1 MAPAGGIGAS
11 RSWYNSSLNR
21 HGGKPEMNR
30 RRLWRQRAGRGVPVR
45 KTLPCFWTWRAE
57 SSFNERRIMTLEESS
72 KLIKNCA
79 DQMNARYKRVVFDE
93 WAVVSLAHKKSRIL
107 NYLGPR
113 NDDFLK
119 NFANDLGA
127 LRAALLKKDFGVGDF
142 EFARHGVGTL
152 FEAFMV
158 MAEGIY
164 LICNNTANS
173 MEGITQDPRWIE
185 AQVPFVELS
194 DQVRANPLVCAV

>member
-1 MAPAGGIGAS
+1 
-11 RSWYNSSLNR
+11 
-21 HGGKPEMNR
+21 
-30 RRLWRQRAGRGVPVR
+30 
-45 KTLPCFWTWRAE
+45 
-57 SSFNERRIMTLEESS
+57 MTLDETTKS
-72 KLIKNCA
+72 IKRCA
-79 DQMNARYKRVVFDE
+79 DQMNARYKKVVFDE

-107 NYLGPR
+107 DYIGPR

-127 LRAALLKKDFGVGDF
+127 LRTELLKANHGAGDF
-142 EFARHGVGTL
+142 EFARHGVGTM

-158 MAEGIY
+158 LSDGIY

-173 MEGITQDPRWIE
+173 MDDITTDAHWIN

-194 DQVRANPLVCAV
+194 DQVRSDPLVCAV

>member
-1 MAPAGGIGAS
+1 
-11 RSWYNSSLNR
+11 
-21 HGGKPEMNR
+21 MN
-30 RRLWRQRAGRGVPVR
+30 
-45 KTLPCFWTWRAE
+45 
-57 SSFNERRIMTLEESS
+57 LEQVT
-72 KLIKNCA
+72 KLIKRCA
-79 DQMNARYKRVVFDE
+79 EQMNSRYKKVVFDE
-93 WAVVSLAHKKSRIL
+93 WAVVSLAHRKSRIL

-127 LRAALLKKDFGVGDF
+127 LRTQLGDSRHGVGDF

-152 FEAFMV
+152 IEAFLV
-158 MAEGIY
+158 LGDGLY

-173 MEGITQDPRWIE
+173 MDGITKDDRWID

-194 DQVRANPLVCAV
+194 DQVRTDPLVYTL